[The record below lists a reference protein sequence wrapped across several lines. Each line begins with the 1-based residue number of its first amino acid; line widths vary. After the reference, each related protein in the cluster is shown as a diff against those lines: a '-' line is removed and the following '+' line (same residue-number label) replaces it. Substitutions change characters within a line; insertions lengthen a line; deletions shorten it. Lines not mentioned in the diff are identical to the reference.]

1 MCEQGPE
8 LDLNPELLLWKS
20 EPFAVTPSAPRPRC
34 PPFVFCEV
42 PRRTASQIPSH
53 AWWQVQGTQA
63 PSWESI
69 LIQSDLGSASST

>member
-1 MCEQGPE
+1 MCKQGPE

-20 EPFAVTPSAPRPRC
+20 EPLAVMPSAPRPR
-34 PPFVFCEV
+34 FVLCEV

-69 LIQSDLGSASST
+69 LIQCDPGSASST